1 MQNKNIYLIK
11 ITKSIFIISLLI
23 LFAKISHT
31 RAHYSSS
38 KHFVYLIGQDDEA
51 EGCDG
56 GDIGCICITGGDGK
70 HKYLNDDYTGCNSND
85 GLDMGSEVKCVMATR
100 GCESC
105 LPALKPYKFNSI
117 NACKAEAARR
127 GYNKSDIYIENIN

>member
-1 MQNKNIYLIK
+1 MPNQNIYLIK
-11 ITKSIFIISLLI
+11 IIKYIFIISALI

-31 RAHYSSS
+31 RTNYSRS

-70 HKYLNDDYTGCNSND
+70 HKYLNNDYTGCDSKD
-85 GLDMGSEVKCVMATR
+85 GLNMGSELKCVMATR
-100 GCESC
+100 GCDSC
-105 LPALKPYKFNSI
+105 LPALKPFKFNSL
-117 NACKAEAARR
+117 NACEKEAIHR
-127 GYNKSDIYIENIN
+127 GYNKSDIYIANIN